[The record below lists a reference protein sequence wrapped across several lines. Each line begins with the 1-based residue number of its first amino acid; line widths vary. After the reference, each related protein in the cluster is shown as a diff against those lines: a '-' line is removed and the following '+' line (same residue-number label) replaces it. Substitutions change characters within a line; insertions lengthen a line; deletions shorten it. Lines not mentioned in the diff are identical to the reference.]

1 MIHFIY
7 HPVCRV
13 SSLNIELFWR
23 AISLF
28 SLPVNGNIFVNKTSR
43 ETNYITHK
51 PFCGPGV
58 IMCVAY
64 DLLFPPAKTFVAH
77 WSERSPFIGLFVHWC
92 REEAAAS
99 RKKKESYLTYCDWKV
114 QWQGHNSWLFF
125 WWLLLIFSR
134 CSSKTSVERSWR
146 RSSNPC
152 FFTWKTCCQLT
163 GYPAVH

>member
-1 MIHFIY
+1 MKF
-7 HPVCRV
+7 
-13 SSLNIELFWR
+13 
-23 AISLF
+23 F

-99 RKKKESYLTYCDWKV
+99 RKKKESYLTYRDWKV

-125 WWLLLIFSR
+125 DDCCWYSLAAVQRLQWSVADAGAQIPVSLLGKHAANSLATLLCI
-134 CSSKTSVERSWR
+134 SKNAAIE
-146 RSSNPC
+146 
-152 FFTWKTCCQLT
+152 WKR
-163 GYPAVH
+163 H